1 MIEDE
6 GSHIR
11 LWHSLDLEDEKFGFE
26 VAREEIH
33 ILPVYIQAN
42 RITLDNLSLSLQF
55 GHWEMDILP
64 LLPPLW

>member
-11 LWHSLDLEDEKFGFE
+11 LWHSLDLEDEKLGFE

-55 GHWEMDILP
+55 GH
-64 LLPPLW
+64 